1 MSSFSRFTELG
12 RKIVAVGRNYRE
24 HAAEL
29 GNKMPDKP
37 MLFLKPT
44 SSYLTAGNIKIPEG
58 CSELHHEVELGVV
71 ISEKCSAVPEGAA
84 MQHVA
89 GYALALDMTARD
101 FQNEA
106 KAKGHPWTMAKCF
119 DTACPV
125 SAFVP
130 RDRIPDTSGV
140 RLHCSVNGQTRQ
152 DGATA
157 DMHFSVP
164 FLISYI
170 SRYITLEPGDLV
182 LTGTPAGV
190 GPVRAGDVIEATM
203 ADQSGGQLTKITF
216 GVEKSSQS

>member
-1 MSSFSRFTELG
+1 MSSFARFTEVG
-12 RKIVAVGRNYRE
+12 RKIVAVGRNYKE

-29 GNKMPDKP
+29 GNKMPEKP
-37 MLFLKPT
+37 LLFLKPT
-44 SSYLTAGNIKIPEG
+44 SSYLISGNILIPPG

-71 ISEKCSAVPEGAA
+71 VSSTCRRVSESAA

-101 FQNEA
+101 FQTEA

-130 RDRIPDTSGV
+130 RDRIPDASG
-140 RLHCSVNGQTRQ
+140 LQLWCAVNGETRQ
-152 DGATA
+152 SGSTS

-164 FLISYI
+164 FLLSYI

-190 GPVRAGDVIEATM
+190 GPVRPGDVIEASVS
-203 ADQSGGQLTKITF
+203 DQSGQIAHIKV
-216 GVEKSSQS
+216 GVEKS